1 MKLFRY
7 ILLVFLAVFCKAA
20 MAQTGTD
27 LDSLVKQAVRL
38 NNAGKYAEAADKY
51 TQALKLE
58 PDNVYANYGIAFSL
72 LNSGKGDEGIPYL
85 QKVIGTDNP
94 VKPMAYDLLGSIYD
108 QDHNSAKAIEAFN
121 EGIKIGPKNQELYY
135 NLGLVYFRDKNYAEA
150 EKCAVQSIKLDPK
163 HANSLRIYALVCF
176 HQNKRA
182 NALLGLCSFILLQ
195 PQSVRST
202 EAFGNI
208 QHILQG
214 GALKAEPGVAPPAP
228 DVNTVALNQ
237 AITKAVTEAGQK
249 KYATKADLLTAQFT
263 AIFSAIGPLADAQT
277 GDDFFKSFYADYF
290 FKLAQSPNMPAFA
303 RLISPAVPETD
314 EWKKNNATAMSA
326 LDDWLKA
333 TERSF

>member
-108 QDHNSAKAIEAFN
+108 QVHNSAKAIEAFN
-121 EGIKIGPKNQELYY
+121 EGIKIDPKNQELYY

-214 GALKAEPGVAPPAP
+214 GVLKAEPGVAPPAP
-228 DVNTVALNQ
+228 DANTVALNQ

>member
-214 GALKAEPGVAPPAP
+214 GVLKAEPGVAPPAP
-228 DVNTVALNQ
+228 DANTVALNQ

>member
-121 EGIKIGPKNQELYY
+121 EGIKIDPKNQELYY

-228 DVNTVALNQ
+228 DANTVALNQ

-290 FKLAQSPNMPAFA
+290 FKLAQSPNMPALA

>member
-121 EGIKIGPKNQELYY
+121 EGIKIDPKNQELYY

-214 GALKAEPGVAPPAP
+214 GVLKAEPGVAPPAP
-228 DVNTVALNQ
+228 DANTVALNQ

-290 FKLAQSPNMPAFA
+290 FKLAQSPNMPALA

>member
-108 QDHNSAKAIEAFN
+108 QVHNSAKAIEAFN
-121 EGIKIGPKNQELYY
+121 EGIKIDPKNQELYY

-214 GALKAEPGVAPPAP
+214 GVLKAEPGVAPPAP
-228 DVNTVALNQ
+228 DANTVALNQ

-290 FKLAQSPNMPAFA
+290 FKLAQSPNMAAFA